1 MYKVFGLTG
10 GIGTGKSTV
19 SNIWREAG
27 LPIVD
32 ADELA
37 KFVVRP
43 KSEAL
48 YALVDEFGE
57 GILNGHE
64 LDRAALAEVMFF
76 RPDAKEI
83 VEGIIHPKVRE
94 LSKQRFME
102 LGADHPLICYDCPL
116 LFETQLQKELRPVVV
131 VSCSESLQIKRVT
144 ERNYS
149 WSFRQ
154 VKARIASQLPLT
166 DKVSQAD
173 FVIDN
178 SSTLND
184 LKSQSLQVLE
194 DVRKFLT
201 SES

>member
-27 LPIVD
+27 ILIVD

-43 KSEAL
+43 GSEGL
-48 YALVDEFGE
+48 SALVDEFGE

-64 LDRAALAEVMFF
+64 LDRKALAEIIFF
-76 RPDAKEI
+76 NSKDKEV
-83 VEGIIHPKVRE
+83 VESILHPMVRE
-94 LSKQRFME
+94 LAKKKFVE
-102 LGADHPLICYDCPL
+102 LGAEHPLICYDCPL
-116 LFETQLQKELRPVVV
+116 FFESQLQNEMRPVVV
-131 VSCSESLQIKRVT
+131 VSCDESLQVKRVT

-149 WSFRQ
+149 WSYRQ
-154 VKARIASQLPLT
+154 IKARIDSQVPLS

-178 SSTLND
+178 SSTLNE

-201 SES
+201 SAY